1 MCGAFAS
8 AAKENWPI
16 HTVIH
21 MVLATNRTGLMSP
34 IQHFFFIHMVLATN
48 RTGLMSPIQHFF
60 LEIGPKVLFF
70 MSTFGF
76 IIGRTLAKKGI

>member
-1 MCGAFAS
+1 MCGAFAI

-34 IQHFFFIHMVLATN
+34 IQQILFF
-48 RTGLMSPIQHFF
+48 
-60 LEIGPKVLFF
+60 EIGPKGLFV
-70 MSTFGF
+70 MSTFCF